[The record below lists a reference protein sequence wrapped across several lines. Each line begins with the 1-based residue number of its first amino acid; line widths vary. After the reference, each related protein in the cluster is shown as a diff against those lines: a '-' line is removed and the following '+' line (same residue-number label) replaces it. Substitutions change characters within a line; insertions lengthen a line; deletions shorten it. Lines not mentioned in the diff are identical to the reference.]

1 LLPVIATS
9 SLQGARVRVGE
20 LWIDALTFDEALDE
34 IERLVGQGRGGS
46 VFTPNVDHVVNV
58 ERDAALR
65 AAYESVDLS
74 LADGQP
80 VVWAS
85 RLLRTPVPEKISG
98 SDLVPRLL
106 ERARKRRFRVYILG
120 GAQGVAERV
129 SARLLAEGIVVAGA
143 EGPFVGLEAAADEP
157 ALVARVH
164 AARADLVLVG
174 LGSPKQERF
183 IHRTRGALAP
193 AVLLGI
199 GASLDFL
206 AGTAKR
212 SPRWMSNAGLEWLY
226 RLVHE
231 PRRLA
236 RRYLLNDPLFALV
249 VWRMLRTPREARFRL
264 R

>member
-1 LLPVIATS
+1 MTATS
-9 SLQGARVRVGE
+9 SRPGARVRVGE
-20 LWIDALTFDEALDE
+20 LWIDALTFSEALTE
-34 IERLVGQGRGGS
+34 IERLVDERRGGS
-46 VFTPNVDHVVNV
+46 IFTPNVDHVVNA
-58 ERDAALR
+58 ENDAALR
-65 AAYESVDLS
+65 SAYESVDLS

-85 RLLRTPVPEKISG
+85 RLLRTPLPEKISG

-106 ERARKRRFRVYILG
+106 DRARERRWRVYLLG
-120 GAQGVAERV
+120 GGQSTPELAAARLSEQGVV
-129 SARLLAEGIVVAGA
+129 IAGA
-143 EGPFVGLEAAADEP
+143 EGPFVGLEAGTEEP
-157 ALVARVH
+157 ALVARVR
-164 AARADLVLVG
+164 AAGADLVLVG

-183 IHRTRGALAP
+183 IHRTQRDLAP

-206 AGTAKR
+206 AGTATR

-226 RLVHE
+226 RLACE

-249 VWRMLRTPREARFRL
+249 VWRMLRTPREARLKSR
-264 R
+264 

>member
-1 LLPVIATS
+1 MIETAGRPTS
-9 SLQGARVRVGE
+9 RVRIGA

-34 IERLVGQGRGGS
+34 IERLVRQRRGGS
-46 VFTPNVDHVVNV
+46 VFTPNVDHIVNV
-58 ERDAALR
+58 ERDLELR
-65 AAYESVDLS
+65 SAYESVDLS
-74 LADGQP
+74 VADGQP

-85 RLLRTPVPEKISG
+85 HLLGTPVPEKISG

-106 ERARKRRFRVYILG
+106 ARARERRFRVYILG
-120 GAQGVAERV
+120 GAEGVAALV
-129 SARLLAEGIVVAGA
+129 SARLSAEGIEVAGA
-143 EGPFVGLEAAADEP
+143 EGPSVGLQATEDEA

-183 IHRTRGALAP
+183 IHRTRRALAP
-193 AVLLGI
+193 AVLLAI
-199 GASLDFL
+199 GATLDFL
-206 AGTAKR
+206 AGTVKR
-212 SPRWMSNAGLEWLY
+212 SPRWMSNAGLEWMH
-226 RLVHE
+226 RLASD

-249 VWRMLRTPREARFRL
+249 VWRMLRTPREARLKL